1 MKYWWVPSSNQT
13 WFAGKSPSSMIFP
26 AKILPFTVDFP
37 IAMVDFQKAFIP
49 NMDQSPAT
57 LWTSPNYNHV
67 SKNCGAHLYSLESR
81 QPKSS

>member
-37 IAMVDFQKAFIP
+37 IAMVDFQKVNICATLSGIVLSKCPNSQFIP
-49 NMDQSPAT
+49 
-57 LWTSPNYNHV
+57 TSP
-67 SKNCGAHLYSLESR
+67 SSLEL
-81 QPKSS
+81 Q